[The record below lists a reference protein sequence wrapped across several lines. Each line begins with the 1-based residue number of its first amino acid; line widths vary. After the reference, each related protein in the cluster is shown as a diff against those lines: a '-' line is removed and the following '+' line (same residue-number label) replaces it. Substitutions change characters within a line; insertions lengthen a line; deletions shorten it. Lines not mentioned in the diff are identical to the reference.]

1 MGGVAAEALIYGF
14 DLLEHVL
21 PIGPPLIGPTFD
33 LEDPDEAYLL
43 SDALTGTIGYGYKE
57 ETIPTSWLVYSSVGM
72 LAGLNGVEALRGQ
85 KDWRAFHDLSLG
97 LSASVFTTVTVTE
110 ILKRSFGRLRPD
122 FRDRFVARGCQG
134 ALAVDVDALPCEDV
148 PPALE
153 NISEKEY
160 DYGRRSFPSGH
171 ASSSFAL
178 GTFASL
184 YFIDLGRTLYAQ
196 HKPTYAYL
204 SWGTAVSALGLARL
218 WRRRLEDH
226 RHHLTDVI
234 AGH

>member
-1 MGGVAAEALIYGF
+1 
-14 DLLEHVL
+14 
-21 PIGPPLIGPTFD
+21 
-33 LEDPDEAYLL
+33 
-43 SDALTGTIGYGYKE
+43 
-57 ETIPTSWLVYSSVGM
+57 M

-148 PPALE
+148 LPAGKYFGKRIRLRTPLL
-153 NISEKEY
+153 SY
-160 DYGRRSFPSGH
+160 GH

-184 YFIDLGRTLYAQ
+184 YFIDLGRTLYTQ

-204 SWGTAVSALGLARL
+204 SWGTGKRARISDGCGGDA
-218 WRRRLEDH
+218 LEDH
-226 RHHLTDVI
+226 RHHLTDDDR
-234 AGH
+234 GH